1 MFEGIICGFIIFTV
15 GYLLIMR
22 ITARQADV
30 LYGEFIQSDGH
41 RPDKVPST
49 FAATFAAIQRLL
61 PGLRLP
67 ARRKFQ

>member
-41 RPDKVPST
+41 QSDKAPS
-49 FAATFAAIQRLL
+49 TFAAIQRLL
-61 PGLRLP
+61 PGLRLTL
-67 ARRKFQ
+67 RRKFQ